1 LSAVVGLG
9 GSVHTEHSR
18 RWGARRR
25 LSLRPIAL
33 AILLAIAV
41 TASASGVTFY
51 RVRGGDTLSAIAARY
66 HTSVARLVALNHL
79 PGNGNL
85 IVAGSRL
92 RVPGKAA
99 HKRAPRRAAPVYRTV
114 VSHYVVRRG
123 DSLYAIAARWHVRPS
138 VIAARN
144 HLPRSLVVMLGQRLA
159 IPHRVRVAPAAKKPA
174 AGHPHQFA
182 WGKVPRPD
190 QVAAIIRVTAKRWG
204 VDPRLALAVGWQESG
219 FNQRWVSSTGA
230 IGAMQVEP
238 ATGVFV
244 AKYVVHRALTLYDAR
259 DNATAGVALLA
270 LFIRE
275 THGNV
280 RHAVAGY
287 YQGLNSVLSRG
298 MYNDTKRYVANV
310 LALRNRFRR

>member
-1 LSAVVGLG
+1 MQ
-9 GSVHTEHSR
+9 TERNR
-18 RWGARRR
+18 RWGALRPVSPRRKG
-25 LSLRPIAL
+25 LGPIAL

-92 RVPGKAA
+92 RVPGHRAIHRSTHHAA
-99 HKRAPRRAAPVYRTV
+99 RRAPAYRTV

-144 HLPRSLVVMLGQRLA
+144 RLPRSLVVMLGQRLA
-159 IPHRVRVAPAAKKPA
+159 IPHRVRVVHRPSLVRV
-174 AGHPHQFA
+174 GHAHQFT
-182 WGKVPRPD
+182 WGKVPSGE
-190 QVAAIIRVTAKRWG
+190 QVAAIIRITAKRWG

-219 FNQRWVSSTGA
+219 FNQRWVSRTGA

-238 ATGVFV
+238 YTGAFV

-270 LFIRE
+270 LFLRE

-287 YQGLNSVLSRG
+287 YQGLTSVLTRG
-298 MYNDTKRYVANV
+298 MYTDTKRYVANV
-310 LALRNRFRR
+310 LALRNRFHR

>member
-1 LSAVVGLG
+1 M
-9 GSVHTEHSR
+9 HTERSR
-18 RWGARRR
+18 RWSRFG
-25 LSLRPIAL
+25 PIPI
-33 AILLAIAV
+33 AILLAVAV
-41 TASASGVTFY
+41 TASASGITFY

-85 IVAGSRL
+85 IIEGTRL
-92 RVPGKAA
+92 RVPSHRG
-99 HKRAPRRAAPVYRTV
+99 APHATRRTPAYRTV
-114 VSHYVVRRG
+114 VSHYVVRQG

-144 HLPRSLVVMLGQRLA
+144 RLPRSLVVMLGQRLA
-159 IPHRVRVAPAAKKPA
+159 IPHRVRVVHRPRLVRI
-174 AGHPHQFA
+174 GHAHQFT
-182 WGKVPRPD
+182 WGRVPTPD
-190 QVAAIIRVTAKRWG
+190 QVAAIIRITAKRWG

-238 ATGVFV
+238 YTGAFV
-244 AKYVVHRALTLYDAR
+244 ARYVVHRALTLYDAR

-270 LFIRE
+270 LFLRE

-287 YQGLNSVLSRG
+287 YQGLTSVLSRG
-298 MYNDTKRYVANV
+298 MYADTKRYVANV
-310 LALRNRFRR
+310 LALRNRFHR